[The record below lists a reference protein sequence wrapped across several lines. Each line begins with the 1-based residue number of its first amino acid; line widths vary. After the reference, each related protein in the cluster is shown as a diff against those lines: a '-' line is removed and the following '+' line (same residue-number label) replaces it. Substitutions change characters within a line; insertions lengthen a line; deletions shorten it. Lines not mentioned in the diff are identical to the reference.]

1 MAHVSQSH
9 ILLLLSLVT
18 PLLAV
23 NDLLRDIPRL
33 EKINGK
39 VSVVPSFH
47 WSIEDLLDH
56 IIYDVMQEVVPGKA
70 KKEALQGKKKISVG
84 TRVKRGGKLCSQ
96 ESWRRLYSL
105 QT

>member
-9 ILLLLSLVT
+9 VLLLLSLVT

-56 IIYDVMQEVVPGKA
+56 IVYNVVQEVVPGKA
-70 KKEALQGKKKISVG
+70 KKEVLQKKISVG
-84 TRVKRGGKLCSQ
+84 TRVGVGGQLCSQ

>member
-9 ILLLLSLVT
+9 VLLLLSLVT
-18 PLLAV
+18 PLLSV
-23 NDLLRDIPRL
+23 NDLFRDIPRL

-56 IIYDVMQEVVPGKA
+56 IVYDVVQEIVPGKA
-70 KKEALQGKKKISVG
+70 KKKALQKKKISLG
-84 TRVKRGGKLCSQ
+84 TRIKRGGGKLCSQ

-105 QT
+105 

>member
-9 ILLLLSLVT
+9 VLLLLSLVT
-18 PLLAV
+18 PLLAA

-56 IIYDVMQEVVPGKA
+56 IVYDVVQEVIPGKA
-70 KKEALQGKKKISVG
+70 KEEALQGKKKG
-84 TRVKRGGKLCSQ
+84 QCGN
-96 ESWRRLYSL
+96 
-105 QT
+105 